1 MSNNLNIWKASQS
14 PKFFSKN
21 ENDELFDR
29 RCICV
34 HPDTS
39 AKGKS
44 SVSQGEDFCNVKK
57 GDFFYLC
64 YGNSCIRLFG
74 MFTGESQPSLLLG
87 KEDWLEQK
95 YILYFESISEQKYHG
110 PTSWWTPNDNS
121 TFTRVNDIDS
131 FEKWILIPFF
141 QKTLN
146 EIEIIGNMKTY
157 EKLLLNNHNLILTGA
172 PGTGKTYLA
181 KQIARQIVSKTEKEK
196 PINVLKEA
204 IEKYIS
210 DDEEEQ
216 KRKNLLANFLNIYP
230 KEKLQDMSLED
241 YCIGNS
247 DVNNNNFC
255 YWMERKLEPL
265 GRYFPGSSKSY
276 MVYWNKTDEEYK
288 VHGYLKTMSDK
299 PEVVMKTLAKDIS
312 NMVIKDDPMSMA
324 KKIGESFILKILSVY
339 YPFEY
344 APINSRVHIDN
355 IISLFGIQ
363 CESDKVFERN
373 KAIYRFYEEQT
384 QEKKISPWAFMSILY
399 HNFNIKD
406 GEVIQDAVIKK
417 EGDFCIVQFHP
428 SYDYSDFVEGLR
440 PSQDENGNLGFERK
454 DGVFKDLC
462 VKALKNPNKNYV
474 MIIDEINRGEISKIF
489 GELFFSVDPGYR
501 GMDGSVRT
509 QYANMQTTPNE
520 FDALLGFT
528 ESNNCGHFFV
538 PENVYIIGTMNDID
552 RSVESM
558 DFAFRRRFA
567 FKEITAKD
575 SQKMFDSDEAWGK
588 DNNGVS
594 RKPNE
599 EELKIIK
606 EKMDALNN
614 LICPEKKNGGSEE
627 GIDGLSSAYH
637 IGASYFLKLVNYK
650 KDDGTYDYDQLWDN
664 HLEGLL
670 LEYMR
675 GMTDVSEKIKTLAI
689 AFGYSKME
697 KYE

>member
-1 MSNNLNIWKASQS
+1 MSNHLSIWKASQS

-29 RCICV
+29 RCVCV

-44 SVSQGEDFCNVKK
+44 SISQGEDFCNVKK

-64 YGNSCIRLFG
+64 YGNTCVRLFG
-74 MFTGESQPSLLLG
+74 MFTGESQPSLLPG

-95 YILYFESISEQKYHG
+95 YILYFESILEQKYHG

-172 PGTGKTYLA
+172 PGTGKTFLA
-181 KQIARQIVSKTEKEK
+181 KQIAKQIVSKVEKEK
-196 PINVLKEA
+196 PINVLNEA
-204 IEKYIS
+204 IEKYVS
-210 DDEEEQ
+210 DIEEE
-216 KRKNLLANFLNIYP
+216 KRRKNLLDVFLSIYP
-230 KEKLQDMSLED
+230 KEKLHEMSLED

-247 DVNNNNFC
+247 DINNNNFC
-255 YWMERKLEPL
+255 YWMERRLEPL

-276 MVYWNKTDEEYK
+276 LIYWNKTDEEFK
-288 VHGYLKTMSDK
+288 VHGYLKTLSDK
-299 PEVVMKTLAKDIS
+299 PEVIMKTLAKDIS
-312 NMVIKDDPMSMA
+312 NMVVNDDPMSMA

-339 YPFEY
+339 YPDEY
-344 APINSRVHIDN
+344 APINSRVHINN

-363 CESDKVFERN
+363 CDNDNVFERN
-373 KAIYRFYEEQT
+373 RAIYRFYKEQIH
-384 QEKKISPWAFMSILY
+384 EKQISPWAFMSILY
-399 HNFNIKD
+399 NNFNIKD
-406 GEVIQDAVIKK
+406 GEVIQDGVIKK

-428 SYDYSDFVEGLR
+428 SYDYTDFVEGLR
-440 PSQDENGNLGFERK
+440 PKQDENGNMGFERK
-454 DGVFKDLC
+454 NGVFKDLC
-462 VKALKNPNKNYV
+462 ITALKNPNKKYV

-489 GELFFSVDPGYR
+489 GELFFSIDPGYR
-501 GMDGSVRT
+501 GVEGIVKT
-509 QYANMQTTPNE
+509 QYQNLVEEDDE
-520 FDALLGFT
+520 FFDGFY
-528 ESNNCGHFFV
+528 V

-567 FKEITAKD
+567 FKEVKSKD
-575 SQKMFDSDEAWGK
+575 RLEMLDDLEWKDEAIK
-588 DNNGVS
+588 RMANINS
-594 RKPNE
+594 E
-599 EELKIIK
+599 IEKI
-606 EKMDALNN
+606 E
-614 LICPEKKNGGSEE
+614 
-627 GIDGLSSAYH
+627 GLSSAYH
-637 IGASYFLKLVNYK
+637 IGPAYFLKLKNYNG
-650 KDDGTYDYDQLWDN
+650 DFEQLWEN

-675 GMTDVSEKIKTLAI
+675 GMQGVEEKI
-689 AFGYSKME
+689 E
-697 KYE
+697 KLKAAYNKE